1 MSTVTMRL
9 SERELRRIKKAREGL
24 NSPWSPSRHR
34 FMKEMM
40 FRGIETIEAP
50 KEKQVGGP

>member
-1 MSTVTMRL
+1 MTTVTMRL
-9 SERELRRIKKAREGL
+9 SERELRRIKKAREAL

-34 FMKEMM
+34 FMKEML
-40 FRGIETIEAP
+40 FRGIETVETS